1 MTSGQVPKVY
11 VTAWKGKVIDKSYS
25 TKSAIKTEMEEME
38 EKLAMTVRM
47 LLDLHPSFKISSM
60 ESDCA
65 VNLPSAVCLKLRGRS
80 QSKTHKT
87 IGSLSVPRIMYPA
100 MTDSLTESI
109 AKEMQSA
116 KNLLSVATKMNKPK
130 MFAQLQALLSL

>member
-1 MTSGQVPKVY
+1 MISGQVPEVC
-11 VTAWKGKVIDKSYS
+11 VTAWKGEVIDKSSS
-25 TKSAIKTEMEEME
+25 TKSARKKQKEDNI
-38 EKLAMTVRM
+38 AMTVRM

-65 VNLPSAVCLKLRGRS
+65 VNLPNAVCLKLKGRS

-109 AKEMQSA
+109 SMEMQSA
-116 KNLLSVATKMNKPK
+116 KTLLSAAKKMRKPK
-130 MFAQLQALLSL
+130 MFALLQALLSL